1 MEKREWKVCVT
12 GGGSFIGSYLVNKLL
27 QKGYIVHATL
37 RSLSI
42 YDMII
47 IIIMKSYLLMAYQI
61 HYLMISYIYIAEDAK
76 TGILRGFPEAKE
88 KLVLF
93 EADLY
98 SPHQF
103 EAAIQGCDFELYEN
117 TQY

>member
-37 RSLSI
+37 RSL
-42 YDMII
+42 
-47 IIIMKSYLLMAYQI
+47 K
-61 HYLMISYIYIAEDAK
+61 DAK